1 MAPPDLTVTH
11 EPATGGQPEAQ
22 QPLLADEAGQQ
33 LVVGDIPVAV
43 PGFQSR
49 DGLLSALDHA
59 DVRVS
64 AICAESGLG
73 GVGATQ
79 LAAAYARAKVAAG
92 WPLVAWVS
100 CADTDSLLAGLTAV
114 ADAVGLTDGD
124 AGPGSADAAA
134 TVRPWLEA
142 DGDGCLLVFDDAS
155 DQEVL
160 QAFVPARGRATVLIT
175 STRPLAAVPGNALRI
190 GAFSSAE
197 AVAYLAEQTGR
208 DDEAGAAEAAAVL
221 GHLPLALA
229 LAAPIIAGQHAGY
242 AWYLDRLQAT
252 SAGVPL
258 TTDAGQPYPPGF
270 ARTVLLALQAVRAAD
285 RTGMCTR
292 VMEIMSVLSPA
303 GVRRE
308 LLYAAGQAGL
318 LVSGRH
324 RTAAGQV
331 DRVLEWL
338 SSRSLLTFSVD
349 GQTVLVHR
357 LVAQVIRAEL
367 SRRRRLIAVCEA
379 AAFVLDVYSRWLA
392 GSPDRRAVR
401 AVPQHVTALLDSLAG
416 PAGAADE
423 ELAGLLLRLR
433 FVAFYHLVELG
444 DSTPQAIAVGEPL
457 AEELER
463 LLGPDHPD
471 TLNSRNSL
479 AAAYLAAGRVADA
492 IPLFEQTLA
501 VRLRILG
508 PGDPETLTSRNN
520 LASAYQDA
528 GQVAEA
534 IRLYETNLEVRE
546 QLLGP
551 DHPSTLNSQS
561 NLAAAYRDAGRVAEA
576 IPLLE
581 QTLAVR
587 ERVLGPVHPDTR
599 TSRKSLARAYQD
611 AGRDSDAIPLLQ
623 ENLAGRGR
631 VVRPRRPDSDA
642 DRESPVR
649 VSPAADR
656 GPDTI
661 RPARSAEARTNQPA
675 PSAARKVPSTGIRRP
690 PAEPPRRALPAGF
703 RRPPA
708 DPARRPPRPSAA
720 RGPARLGDGTS
731 PARDSSHDQ
740 QHDGEIVA
748 AIRAGDPT
756 GIAMAYDRYA
766 ADLYGY
772 CHWKLPDPAEAAQAL
787 TDTFVVAAATLGD
800 LPDPATLRPRLFA
813 LARGE
818 CRRRIRRNSATPDKE
833 PEVIG
838 REPDGARVAGAADAT
853 VQFAAVGREPD
864 GARVAGA
871 ADATVQFAAVG
882 REPDGA
888 RVAGAADATVQFAA
902 VGREPDGARV
912 AGAADATVQFAAVGR
927 EPDGARVAGAAD
939 ATVQFAA
946 VGREPDRGREPLD
959 AAMPLLVAGL
969 PTDATMPFPVIGQP
983 LGDRV
988 RAHGDQED
996 DELRSLIHAILAGLK
1011 PREREVIELSFAHDL
1026 NDDDL
1031 AIALDVSWSRAHT
1044 LAARARGQLEQAL
1057 GALHIALTRR
1067 TACPVLG
1074 ELLADWNGQ
1083 LTEET
1088 RELVSWHIDE
1098 CQTCAQHKWGALRP
1112 AAFSRLLPSFPLP
1125 PELREEVLTCCTS
1138 PDQDAV
1144 AHRRRVV
1151 SRAGSV
1157 WHARLSPAIRQ
1168 LSWAGIK
1175 AHPGPV
1181 IAAVAV
1187 AVWVTAAVAVTLLTF
1202 GGLNAADAQAAG
1214 SHAPAAQATT
1224 GISPA
1229 AAARPATVRAVPS
1242 PSTSQPS
1249 AADSSRAYSSPTAQS
1264 ASGPAPAP
1272 LASASAKPSKSPSP
1286 SPSHTASPSPSHT
1299 ASPSPSQTASASPS
1313 GSPSAS
1319 PAA

>member
-1 MAPPDLTVTH
+1 MPPPDLTVTH

-22 QPLLADEAGQQ
+22 QPLLADEPGQQ

-114 ADAVGLTDGD
+114 ADAAGLTDGD

-160 QAFVPARGRATVLIT
+160 QAFVPTRGRAKVLIT
-175 STRPLAAVPGNALRI
+175 STRPSAAVPGNALRI

-197 AVAYLAEQTGR
+197 AMAYLAEQTGL
-208 DDEAGAAEAAAVL
+208 DDQAGAAEAAAVL

-252 SAGVPL
+252 PAGVPL
-258 TTDAGQPYPPGF
+258 TTDAGPPYPPGF

-357 LVAQVIRAEL
+357 LVTQVIRAEL
-367 SRRRRLIAVCEA
+367 NRRRRLIAVCEA

-457 AEELER
+457 AQELER

-492 IPLFEQTLA
+492 IPLFEQALA
-501 VRLRILG
+501 VRQRILG

-551 DHPSTLNSQS
+551 EHPSTLNSQG
-561 NLAAAYRDAGRVAEA
+561 NLAAAYRDAGRLAEA

-611 AGRDSDAIPLLQ
+611 AGRDSDASPLLQ

-631 VVRPRRPDSDA
+631 VVLPRRPDSDA
-642 DRESPVR
+642 DRESPAR
-649 VSPAADR
+649 VDPAADR

-661 RPARSAEARTNQPA
+661 RPARPAETRPAETQPRRPGRISPRPA
-675 PSAARKVPSTGIRRP
+675 PPARCRPQESAGRPPNRPGERSRPASAALRPILPGGRLVSAP
-690 PAEPPRRALPAGF
+690 PAARPGSATTPAQPGTHRTTSSTMARLSRRSGRET
-703 RRPPA
+703 RRVSPWPTTGTRLTCTA
-708 DPARRPPRPSAA
+708 TATGSCPIRPRPPRP
-720 RGPARLGDGTS
+720 
-731 PARDSSHDQ
+731 
-740 QHDGEIVA
+740 
-748 AIRAGDPT
+748 
-756 GIAMAYDRYA
+756 
-766 ADLYGY
+766 
-772 CHWKLPDPAEAAQAL
+772 
-787 TDTFVVAAATLGD
+787 
-800 LPDPATLRPRLFA
+800 
-813 LARGE
+813 
-818 CRRRIRRNSATPDKE
+818 
-833 PEVIG
+833 
-838 REPDGARVAGAADAT
+838 
-853 VQFAAVGREPD
+853 
-864 GARVAGA
+864 
-871 ADATVQFAAVG
+871 
-882 REPDGA
+882 
-888 RVAGAADATVQFAA
+888 
-902 VGREPDGARV
+902 
-912 AGAADATVQFAAVGR
+912 
-927 EPDGARVAGAAD
+927 
-939 ATVQFAA
+939 
-946 VGREPDRGREPLD
+946 
-959 AAMPLLVAGL
+959 
-969 PTDATMPFPVIGQP
+969 
-983 LGDRV
+983 
-988 RAHGDQED
+988 
-996 DELRSLIHAILAGLK
+996 
-1011 PREREVIELSFAHDL
+1011 
-1026 NDDDL
+1026 
-1031 AIALDVSWSRAHT
+1031 
-1044 LAARARGQLEQAL
+1044 
-1057 GALHIALTRR
+1057 
-1067 TACPVLG
+1067 
-1074 ELLADWNGQ
+1074 
-1083 LTEET
+1083 
-1088 RELVSWHIDE
+1088 
-1098 CQTCAQHKWGALRP
+1098 
-1112 AAFSRLLPSFPLP
+1112 
-1125 PELREEVLTCCTS
+1125 
-1138 PDQDAV
+1138 
-1144 AHRRRVV
+1144 
-1151 SRAGSV
+1151 
-1157 WHARLSPAIRQ
+1157 
-1168 LSWAGIK
+1168 
-1175 AHPGPV
+1175 
-1181 IAAVAV
+1181 
-1187 AVWVTAAVAVTLLTF
+1187 
-1202 GGLNAADAQAAG
+1202 
-1214 SHAPAAQATT
+1214 
-1224 GISPA
+1224 
-1229 AAARPATVRAVPS
+1229 
-1242 PSTSQPS
+1242 
-1249 AADSSRAYSSPTAQS
+1249 
-1264 ASGPAPAP
+1264 
-1272 LASASAKPSKSPSP
+1272 
-1286 SPSHTASPSPSHT
+1286 
-1299 ASPSPSQTASASPS
+1299 
-1313 GSPSAS
+1313 
-1319 PAA
+1319 